1 MNWIIAVVMS
11 LVVGFIMTDKSA
23 DSVIVVGATVGGA
36 IVPFVLGV
44 MGALVVKWSYRLFR
58 RPFSRA
64 QFFSV
69 YWTTWVLAVLALLV
83 GWRSIPGLATV
94 SSPPLMESESPVTA
108 APNDL
113 FSEDTLAARIE
124 RAEQGDV
131 NTAYH

>member
-23 DSVIVVGATVGGA
+23 DSVIVVSATVGGA
-36 IVPFVLGV
+36 IVPSVLGV

-58 RPFSRA
+58 RSFSRA

-94 SSPPLMESESPVTA
+94 SSPPRVENA
-108 APNDL
+108 
-113 FSEDTLAARIE
+113 
-124 RAEQGDV
+124 
-131 NTAYH
+131 AYHQFHLLRRVSLEPRC

>member
-1 MNWIIAVVMS
+1 MNWIIAVVVS

-23 DSVIVVGATVGGA
+23 DSAILVGATVGGA

-58 RPFSRA
+58 RPFSHA

-83 GWRSIPGLATV
+83 GWRSIPGLARV
-94 SSPPLMESESPVTA
+94 SSPPTAIVQSEAVTLIV
-108 APNDL
+108 D
-113 FSEDTLAARIE
+113 E
-124 RAEQGDV
+124 RMKWERVADAG
-131 NTAYH
+131 

>member
-1 MNWIIAVVMS
+1 MNWIIAVVLS
-11 LVVGFIMTDKSA
+11 LAVGFIITDKSA

-36 IVPFVLGV
+36 IVPFVVGV

-58 RPFSRA
+58 RPFSSA

-94 SSPPLMESESPVTA
+94 SSPPKAIVQSEAVTLMV
-108 APNDL
+108 D
-113 FSEDTLAARIE
+113 E
-124 RAEQGDV
+124 RMGWERVDGAS
-131 NTAYH
+131 